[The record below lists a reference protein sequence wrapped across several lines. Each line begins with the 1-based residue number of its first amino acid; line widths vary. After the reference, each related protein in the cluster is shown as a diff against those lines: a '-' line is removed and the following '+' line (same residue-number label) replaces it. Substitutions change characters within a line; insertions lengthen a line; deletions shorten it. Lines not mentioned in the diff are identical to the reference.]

1 MYEKLKKKK
10 PPTKIDTP
18 VSLHCLSG
26 LGNGGA
32 RSMGCL
38 GVGRELLGA
47 ALKLG
52 STFLVSWINFSGC
65 RSFFQYPPGFVEKE
79 QKEQR

>member
-1 MYEKLKKKK
+1 
-10 PPTKIDTP
+10 
-18 VSLHCLSG
+18 
-26 LGNGGA
+26 
-32 RSMGCL
+32 MGCL

>member
-1 MYEKLKKKK
+1 
-10 PPTKIDTP
+10 
-18 VSLHCLSG
+18 
-26 LGNGGA
+26 
-32 RSMGCL
+32 MGCL
-38 GVGRELLGA
+38 RVGRELLGA

>member
-1 MYEKLKKKK
+1 
-10 PPTKIDTP
+10 
-18 VSLHCLSG
+18 
-26 LGNGGA
+26 
-32 RSMGCL
+32 MGCL

-65 RSFFQYPPGFVEKE
+65 RSFFKYPPGFVEKE
-79 QKEQR
+79 QKEQRSGNEILDYFFHSKSK